1 MNMKLKVF
9 IIGLISFSVL
19 LFSAEFS
26 VVKAKKMDDFLRRIR
41 EKTKDAVYLK
51 KMTFSEMEVNSYI
64 NIFYLKRYSPEVK
77 YLKLDF
83 RKNNYVSGIMKVYL
97 AGKKYEKVPS
107 FLKDI
112 EIEFSGK
119 LECKNYRVRYIFEE
133 MEINGTHFSP
143 EILDEAFNAAQA
155 DFNMRKSI
163 FDWFSLLPG
172 LKNVVIG
179 YKKITVY
186 Y

>member
-1 MNMKLKVF
+1 M
-9 IIGLISFSVL
+9 ILISFTVL
-19 LFSAEFS
+19 LFSTEFS
-26 VVKAKKMDDFLRRIR
+26 VEKAQKLDNFLRRIR
-41 EKTKDAVYLK
+41 EKKRDAVYLK
-51 KMTFSEMEVNSYI
+51 KMTFTQKELNSYI
-64 NIFYLKRYSPEVK
+64 NIFYFKRYSPEVK
-77 YLKLDF
+77 YMKLDL
-83 RKNNYVSGIMKVYL
+83 RNNNRVSGIMNVKL
-97 AGKKYEKVPS
+97 TGKKYEKVPS

-112 EIEFSGK
+112 EIVFSGR
-119 LECKNYRVRYIFEE
+119 LESKNYRVRYVFEK

-155 DFNMRKSI
+155 GFNVRKSI

-172 LKNVVIG
+172 LKKVVIG

>member
-1 MNMKLKVF
+1 MKSKICLILLLSFTV
-9 IIGLISFSVL
+9 GLVSS
-19 LFSAEFS
+19 EFS
-26 VVKAKKMDDFLRRIR
+26 VEKAKKVDDFLRRIR
-41 EKTKDAVYLK
+41 ENKREAVYLK
-51 KMTFSEMEVNSYI
+51 KIAFSQRELNSYI
-64 NIFYLKRYSPEVK
+64 NIYYLKRYSPEVK
-77 YLKLDF
+77 YMKLEL
-83 RKNNYVSGIMKVYL
+83 RNNNRVSGIMNVKL
-97 AGKKYEKVPS
+97 TGKKYEKVPS

-112 EIEFSGK
+112 EIVFSGK
-119 LECKNYRVRYIFEE
+119 LESKNYRVRYVFEK

-155 DFNMRKSI
+155 GFNVRKSI

-179 YKKITVY
+179 FKKIVLY

>member
-1 MNMKLKVF
+1 MKSKVCL
-9 IIGLISFSVL
+9 IILIAFSVL
-19 LFSAEFS
+19 LIPSEFS
-26 VVKAKKMDDFLRRIR
+26 IDKAKKVDDFLRRIR
-41 EKTKDAVYLK
+41 EKKRDAVYLK
-51 KMTFSEMEVNSYI
+51 KMTFSERELNSYL

-77 YLKLDF
+77 YMKLDL
-83 RKNNYVSGIMKVYL
+83 RNNNHVSGIMNVKL
-97 AGKKYEKVPS
+97 IGKKYEKVPS
-107 FLKDI
+107 FLKNI
-112 EIEFSGK
+112 EIVFSGK
-119 LECKNYRVRYIFEE
+119 LESKNYRVRYVFDK

-155 DFNMRKSI
+155 GFNVKKSI

-179 YKKITVY
+179 HKKITVY